1 MLRHRHREVF
11 NYLCQFLKEVFRV
24 RTQNGLDPK
33 AVAPL
38 FAKVMLRDPQAM
50 LLPRGAHLLQQARA
64 RQHALDNHKLMFI
77 SRFIALRPA
86 VVTLLQ

>member
-50 LLPRGAHLLQQARA
+50 LPRGAHLLQQARA
-64 RQHALDNHKLMFI
+64 RQHALNNDKLMFI

-86 VVTLLQ
+86 VVTLQQ